1 MISVLSSASIQNIWR
16 CTFKRFVLSIMD
28 RDGRLCAANMDIIP
42 RWVAFRLVRT
52 LRMESITTC
61 SLTLHLLSWRMHSKS
76 SAYSAGVCLLDISS
90 QKITNLTDTRPEAQD
105 KNTSKDT

>member
-1 MISVLSSASIQNIWR
+1 
-16 CTFKRFVLSIMD
+16 MD

-90 QKITNLTDTRPEAQD
+90 QKITNLTNRS
-105 KNTSKDT
+105 KNHIRDLKPKSWHCSSAAPLMP